1 MKENET
7 KTQKKNRSKGMNVF
21 LKILN
26 TVINIMIVLVLIV
39 SIFIAV
45 MALTSKSNGVSTMF
59 GYTIQ
64 PIQSDSMKGGSP
76 DGYPEGDFAQGDLMI
91 AKATDFDNTAKYN
104 KGDIVTFVTKDKDNK
119 DMLISHRIIDIA
131 ADENGVLTYQTQGDN
146 RETSPVPD
154 QEEVKDYIK
163 AYEIASVYYNENY
176 TGKILKGWGAPL
188 DYLRSQQGFFFV
200 VLLPMIIFFL
210 YELIRVVLN
219 FSNYKK
225 AKADEEKEE
234 AVKAAVAAA
243 KADNEMKDLPDSI
256 SEMTPEQLEQF
267 KQFMALQEAKKAAGE
282 AEASKEEAEQPSEQP
297 DPDAEPQ
304 EESADQEETDS
315 KAEE

>member
-1 MKENET
+1 MKENEA
-7 KTQKKNRSKGMNVF
+7 KTQQKPRSKGMNTFMKV
-21 LKILN
+21 LN
-26 TVINIMIVLVLIV
+26 TIINIMIVLVLIV

-45 MALTSKSNGVSTMF
+45 MALTYKANGISTMF

-76 DGYPEGDFAQGDLMI
+76 DGYPEGDYVHGDLMI
-91 AKATDFDNTAKYN
+91 ARATEFDNTAKYN
-104 KGDIVTFVTKDKDNK
+104 KGDIITFVSRDKDNK
-119 DMLISHRIIDIA
+119 EMLISHRIIDVA
-131 ADENGVLTYQTQGDN
+131 ADENGTLTYQTQGDN

-154 QEEVKDYIK
+154 QQEKKDYIK
-163 AYEIASVYYNENY
+163 AYEIASVYYTEGY
-176 TGKILKGWGAPL
+176 VGKILKGWGAPL

-210 YELIRVVLN
+210 YELIRVVMN

-243 KADNEMKDLPDSI
+243 KAEKELHDLPDSI
-256 SEMTPEQLEQF
+256 SDMTPEQLEQF
-267 KQFMALQEAKKAAGE
+267 KHFMAMQEAKKA
-282 AEASKEEAEQPSEQP
+282 EEKAAEQSTEQSETV
-297 DPDAEPQ
+297 AEPQ
-304 EESADQEETDS
+304 EEIAVKEETDT
-315 KAEE
+315 